1 MPNMDQVTIA
11 RAAIDAGADI
21 VYGHH
26 PHVLQK
32 IEQYKDGIIFY
43 SLGNFS
49 FGGNNSPADKDTAI
63 LQQEFI
69 RYPDGTLEMGE
80 LTIIP
85 CYVTGIINEWGND
98 YQPLPIPE
106 ADEEAYQR
114 VLTKLHVP
122 YRDDLNPTTSGSTD
136 ETGETGSTDATVGGA
151 EETDPPSEET
161 QPVVQETEPAQQETQ
176 PVVDD
181 TPPPAE
187 EGGSE
192 AE

>member
-1 MPNMDQVTIA
+1 M
-11 RAAIDAGADI
+11 
-21 VYGHH
+21 
-26 PHVLQK
+26 
-32 IEQYKDGIIFY
+32 
-43 SLGNFS
+43 
-49 FGGNNSPADKDTAI
+49 
-63 LQQEFI
+63 QQEFI

-106 ADEEAYQR
+106 TDEEAYQR
-114 VLTKLHVP
+114 VLTKLAGKFHLTKLYVP
-122 YRDDLNPTTSGSTD
+122 YRDDLNPTDPTGG
-136 ETGETGSTDATVGGA
+136 TGETGSTDATDGGA
-151 EETDPPSEET
+151 EETVPDTEETAPGAEET
-161 QPVVQETEPAQQETQ
+161 QPVVEETQPPQQETQ